1 MIKRYEHDFNVRH
14 SKFFFGGSALKWLEQ
29 GLRTI
34 PQPSSNLGTYVLASF
49 GRCGT
54 VGYLFNF
61 INYICSFKCK
71 RIYTNKYI

>member
-34 PQPSSNLGTYVLASF
+34 PQPSSNLGTYVLALF

-54 VGYLFNF
+54 VG
-61 INYICSFKCK
+61 
-71 RIYTNKYI
+71 